1 MKSKGFFEIFNQSI
15 IDYHV
20 YDSIEKEPK
29 NPYKKGEFSHLLYQ
43 KNWIDTV
50 QWHLEDIIRD
60 PEIDPKEALKIKRII
75 DASNQ
80 KRTDLVEYIDGY
92 FLEKY
97 KDIMVKSSATINTET
112 IAWAIDRLSILAL
125 KIYHM
130 NEEANRESADQN
142 HKNNCQAKLDVL
154 NDQKADLCSAID
166 QLVADIESGDKYIK
180 VYKQMKM
187 YNDQDL
193 NPILYKIKN

>member
-1 MKSKGFFEIFNQSI
+1 MKSKEFFEIFNQSI
-15 IDYHV
+15 IDYHI

-29 NPYKKGEFSHLLYQ
+29 NPYKKGEFSHLLFQ

-60 PEIDPKEALKIKRII
+60 PDIDPKEALKIKRII

-97 KDIMVKSSATINTET
+97 KDIKVKSSATINTET

-130 NEEANRESADQN
+130 NEEATRESADQI

-154 NDQKADLCSAID
+154 NNQKADLCSASD

-193 NPILYKIKN
+193 NPILYKTKN

>member
-1 MKSKGFFEIFNQSI
+1 MKSKEFFEIFNQSI

-130 NEEANRESADQN
+130 SEEANRESADQN

-166 QLVADIESGDKYIK
+166 QLVTDIESGDKYIK

-193 NPILYKIKN
+193 NPILYKTKN